1 MCDDSARRMMGSKSD
16 DDYWND
22 KYSTEPTHE
31 KCEYSEMWYDRS
43 ADAWICYECGDEVD
57 V

>member
-1 MCDDSARRMMGSKSD
+1 MSPEGQEDL
-16 DDYWND
+16 DYWND

-31 KCEYSEMWYDRS
+31 ECEYSEMWYDRS
-43 ADAWICYECGDEVD
+43 AGAWICYECGDEVD